1 MPVLHLVRREPVTA
15 KRPLKGLDLRNRRNE
30 EIREVRHTCTP
41 INAEAAAGVHRDTS
55 RSAFALFRPVFRLR
69 FDSSAA
75 SVSSFTER
83 SGAPA
88 NHDIRLTRGRRAIGR
103 TPPANQEWAQECRL
117 ENHMKTRMHAYTT
130 SILGV
135 AVLTMT
141 MGSSLTTY
149 ADAEG
154 EQGGR
159 AARDR
164 DVVVTKGRSERRL
177 SPSEIAGLRAMTNPL
192 ESPDTTFVAPDTD
205 AGPNSKG
212 ANTKAGIIAGTRSGM
227 EAFGSFGIPYTTTR
241 VQDGNQSAAGATS
254 ANRLSTTYPYRTVG
268 KLTFSAGY
276 CSASLIR
283 RSVIVTAAHCIQNF
297 GTGSNIFSG
306 FQFRPGHYGA
316 VGATAAQIAPYG
328 TWNWIR
334 LVRPASWANGTDV
347 GTGAARDNDLAVIAL
362 GKNAAGQFVGDLVG
376 YMGYGWNNYSFVT
389 SSKTGNL
396 HTAAVSTLGY
406 PALMDGGRIMQ
417 RTDGPSYTTVLG
429 GAGQLWQGSNFTGG
443 SSGGPWVV
451 NFASRNAVLSGGAV
465 RGTASTIAV
474 IGVTS
479 WGAADPNAPK
489 DNWSSQFRQ
498 NSRYPNAAYGIY
510 GAGNIGS
517 LLNTLCAAAAPE
529 GGTLASRGYC
539 N

>member
-1 MPVLHLVRREPVTA
+1 
-15 KRPLKGLDLRNRRNE
+15 
-30 EIREVRHTCTP
+30 
-41 INAEAAAGVHRDTS
+41 
-55 RSAFALFRPVFRLR
+55 
-69 FDSSAA
+69 
-75 SVSSFTER
+75 
-83 SGAPA
+83 
-88 NHDIRLTRGRRAIGR
+88 
-103 TPPANQEWAQECRL
+103 
-117 ENHMKTRMHAYTT
+117 MKTRMYAFASSFLAVTALVMSGT
-130 SILGV
+130 SPIHGE
-135 AVLTMT
+135 
-141 MGSSLTTY
+141 GGQ
-149 ADAEG
+149 AE
-154 EQGGR
+154 
-159 AARDR
+159 ARKDR
-164 DVVVTKGRSERRL
+164 DVVVSKGKSESRL
-177 SPSEIAGLRAMTNPL
+177 TASEIARLKAMTNPL
-192 ESPDTTFVAPDTD
+192 ESPDTTWVTPDTD
-205 AGPNSKG
+205 AGSNQKG
-212 ANTKAGIIAGTRSGM
+212 ANTKAGIIAGEVGTR
-227 EAFGSFGIPYTTTR
+227 AFGSFGIPYTTTR

-276 CSASLIR
+276 CTASLIR

-297 GTGSNIFSG
+297 GSGANLFSG
-306 FQFRPGHYGA
+306 FQFRPGHFGA

-362 GKNAAGQFVGDLVG
+362 GRNAAGQFVGDLVG

-406 PALMDGGRIMQ
+406 PFLMDGGRIMQ
-417 RTDGPSYTTVLG
+417 RTDGPTYTTVLG

-451 NFASRNAVLSGGAV
+451 NFRSRAAVLAGGAV
-465 RGTASTIAV
+465 NGSAPTIAV
-474 IGVTS
+474 VGVTS

-489 DNWSSQFRQ
+489 DNWASQFRQ

-517 LLNTLCAAAAPE
+517 LLNTLCASAAPG
-529 GGTLASRGYC
+529 GGTLASQGYC